1 MLPQLSAVSSGALSD
16 DCGSFMLIV
25 MATRRFQHLGQ
36 EWEAVGTGTGH
47 GVGFGYLPNVDR
59 WGVIL
64 RSVSN
69 PQQGDYRYRGSMS
82 QSDPNAVDLD
92 ELKRVLE
99 EVLTIAAIDRSR
111 FTWRTAE
118 GIAEETGI
126 PIARVRQI
134 LETTSE
140 ADVMQSDEA
149 NPQGHEL
156 FTTRDHF
163 VKTTGDVSKRY
174 AGVERST

>member
-1 MLPQLSAVSSGALSD
+1 M
-16 DCGSFMLIV
+16 
-25 MATRRFQHLGQ
+25 T
-36 EWEAVGTGTGH
+36 
-47 GVGFGYLPNVDR
+47 
-59 WGVIL
+59 
-64 RSVSN
+64 
-69 PQQGDYRYRGSMS
+69 
-82 QSDPNAVDLD
+82 
-92 ELKRVLE
+92 KRVLE

-126 PIARVRQI
+126 PIDRVRVI

-149 NPQGHEL
+149 NPHGHEL

-163 VKTTGDVSKRY
+163 VKTTGDAGKRY
-174 AGVERST
+174 ADVERST